1 MRKLPRKF
9 FNRPTIE
16 VAIDLLGC
24 RLVSHIGGVKTGGT
38 IVETEA
44 YIGED
49 DPACHA
55 SRGPTRR
62 NRVMY
67 GPPGYLYVYFTYGN
81 HFMANIVTETES
93 FPAAVLLRG
102 IEPLYDLGTMSRRR
116 KTKDLFNIASG
127 PGKLTRALGLTTGH
141 NGTDLK
147 GDTVFVSG
155 PSDNTGRIM
164 ASPRIGIGQ
173 GGSEKL
179 WRFYL
184 ENNPHVS
191 RGSAYNKRHCYDLEY
206 AGNIN
211 FSIESESTID

>member
-9 FNRPTIE
+9 YNRPTIE

-24 RLVSHIGGVKTGGT
+24 RLVSNIGAIKTGGI

-55 SRGPTRR
+55 FRGQTKR

-67 GPPGYLYVYFTYGN
+67 GPAGFLYVYFTYGN
-81 HFMANIVTETES
+81 HYMANIVSEIEGY
-93 FPAAVLLRG
+93 PAAVLLRG
-102 IEPLYDLGTMSRRR
+102 LEPLYNIKTMSGRR
-116 KTKDLFNIASG
+116 KTEDQTNISSG
-127 PGKLTRALGLTTGH
+127 PGKLTRALGMTTGH
-141 NGTDLK
+141 NGADLR
-147 GDTVFVSG
+147 GDLVFVSG
-155 PSDNTGRIM
+155 PSENTGRIM

-173 GGSEKL
+173 RGNEKL

-184 ENNPHVS
+184 DGCRHVS
-191 RGSAYNKRHCYDLEY
+191 GGSSFNRNSSFTLDHARKM
-206 AGNIN
+206 N
-211 FSIESESTID
+211 FSIE